1 MVRFYPQGQSVPKWI
16 LMFNDR
22 LERVGD
28 YPFDRLRAL
37 LGSIEPAAGHEPI
50 SLALGEPQHPT
61 PDLIRT
67 TVEENAALWG
77 KYPPMKG
84 TPDARAAIA
93 DWLTARYGLPHGM
106 VDGERNIIPV
116 SGTREALFMIALAAI
131 PEEIAG
137 KRPVVLM
144 PNPFYQVYAGAA
156 VLAGAEPVFLP
167 AGPETGFLPDLSTV
181 TPDILERT
189 ALAYY
194 CSPANPQGAIA
205 DLETLKDLV
214 QLARE
219 HDFLLVSDECY
230 GEIYDRGVAPPPGAA
245 EACAALGGDLTNI
258 AIFNS
263 LSKRSSAPGLRA
275 GFVAGDAVL
284 IQKFSRLR
292 DYGGAP
298 PPLPLL
304 AAAEALWRDEAHVG
318 QSRELYR
325 QKFDIAEKHLSGR
338 LGFYR
343 APGGF
348 YLWLD
353 VGDSEEA
360 TKILWRDAA
369 IRVIP
374 GAYLARTDGDGRNP
388 GKNYIRCALVHD
400 LEITD
405 LALERLAQAL

>member
-1 MVRFYPQGQSVPKWI
+1 
-16 LMFNDR
+16 MFNDR

-37 LGSIEPAAGHEPI
+37 LGPIEPAAGVEPI

-67 TVEENAALWG
+67 TVEANAALWG

-93 DWLTARYGLPHGM
+93 DWLTRRYRLPEGM
-106 VDGERNIIPV
+106 IDGDRNVIPV
-116 SGTREALFMIALAAI
+116 SGTREALFLIALAAV
-131 PEEIAG
+131 PEDIAG
-137 KRPVVLM
+137 QRPVVLM

-167 AGPETGFLPDLSTV
+167 AGPETGFLPDLTAVS
-181 TPDILERT
+181 PDILART
-189 ALAYY
+189 ALVYF

-205 DLETLKDLV
+205 ELETLKYLV
-214 QLARE
+214 ELARR

-230 GEIYDRGVAPPPGAA
+230 GEIYDRGVAPPPGAV
-245 EACAALGGDLTNI
+245 EACAALGGGLQNV

-275 GFVAGDAVL
+275 GFVAGDAAL
-284 IQKFSRLR
+284 ITKFARLR

-304 AAAEALWRDEAHVG
+304 AAAAALWRDEDHVRE
-318 QSRELYR
+318 SRELYR
-325 QKFDIAEKHLSGR
+325 CKFDIAERHLAGQ

-353 VGDSEEA
+353 VGDGEQA
-360 TKILWRDAA
+360 ARTLWRDAA
-369 IRVIP
+369 IRVMP
-374 GAYLARTDGDGRNP
+374 GAYLARTDPSGHNP
-388 GKNYIRCALVHD
+388 GAGYIRCALVQN

-405 LALERLAQAL
+405 IALERLAQAL